1 MAFVSK
7 FTGPEIDRRL
17 AQGTYDDAVAAG
29 FTGTKEQFDAWIA
42 AYTPQEME
50 KLNNKQDKEDPML
63 ETENKT
69 VVGAI
74 NLLNSEKQDKE
85 DERLATE
92 SKIVVDAINELNTR
106 TTDLYYNKQDKEDSG
121 LVTEQKT
128 IVGAINELRLKLQD
142 QDSQKQDKVDNGF
155 ATNDKSVVGAVN
167 EIHNELDTCVA
178 DYNEHIDE
186 YEIFK
191 ANTENTL
198 NSHSTQISQLTQEK
212 QDKTDFNLAT
222 KSKTVVDAINE
233 NHATITAE
241 VARSIAED
249 ARLEE
254 VKVSYTDISDDT
266 NPDRKTIMLKNHD
279 SLSGYGTDGT
289 TAYNLAMVSKW
300 DKADFGA
307 AGIPIN
313 LNGSEAHP
321 TYNDKEELAF
331 VSELSGET
339 GKLAEDIKTLNETV
353 ATVKQ
358 DLADNV
364 SAINKNMEDGFNT
377 INDDIDNEIRP
388 AIEKNTKDI
397 GVVNSTLTTKIN
409 ETEEKLQADINYL
422 KPRVT
427 TLESLQIVKVD
438 SDSETY
444 SASYELQDAT
454 GKVYGQRINIA
465 TDKFIKSVSYANQV
479 LTIVFVL
486 EDGSEYSQN
495 IDVSE
500 LMNVYTAG
508 GGITITE
515 TGVVS
520 VSDDTLQM
528 IQYSDSEVRRLEKD
542 KIPYAYDEKTQSNIN
557 VILPEG
563 GSYLGNYGDEN
574 ATVAKAAVYDGT
586 KQLELGSSKVH
597 TNINTDSDVTIETS
611 TGKKTIATT
620 DELVNVVN
628 IPIRSLQDKV
638 YTQEEIFDWFGVTS
652 IPELKQKISR
662 GSQMYLRYGILL
674 SGNPMYYKM
683 PIEYTAF
690 ESANQIKLVFVG
702 LNTRDDV
709 ASKYEILIN
718 LDGTVIEGNSNIK
731 VTITSIEPE
740 DIDLSGYATKEELN
754 DYALKSEIPDV
765 SDFVIKEEVPNVFE
779 TKGLTELETGESSA
793 NIEAA
798 LGIDFTS
805 LIEIIRE
812 NKTIIVDRNSAGDYK
827 SCIHATGNISGGNGA
842 ANLMFFIGTTPTIYQ
857 VQYVNGTFALAVDE
871 YEFATKDEIPS
882 LDGYVTETALN
893 EKGYLTSV
901 PEEYITES
909 ELTAKNYATKSEIPD
924 ISGLATKAE
933 VTEVENS
940 IPDISNLATKNEV
953 EQVRDEIPDISNL
966 ASKDEIPDI
975 SGLATKS
982 ELEEVSASIP
992 DVSEF
997 VKESELPKQYI
1008 VEEGAALQAGD
1019 EQHEFNIKSGGRVTI
1034 NSNHEVVTYTPYPGE
1049 AGRKMLVLAN
1059 NDSLTG
1065 EKTDKTGAPLIF
1077 MSKWDK
1083 IEVGNSTTPLNLNST
1098 NGEITVNDDK
1108 VLATVDQLQA
1118 PYEIN
1123 LTNLLSAEDSES
1135 ISTAI
1140 GGIDNLNATVQ
1151 DNRII
1156 VGTISN
1162 GSVSVSIRILG
1173 NITTLYYLLD
1183 SVLGLTLNEIA
1194 ITNTSGALSKSVITH
1209 SVLTENMV
1217 INSLNSDE
1225 TTLPLSAAQG
1235 KALNSKIDSIDV
1247 SADIT
1252 NAINALDASGQSADT
1267 GEVISSVSQE
1277 NGVVS
1282 VSKKTLVSDDIPE
1295 LPQSKI
1301 IDLGTALADK
1311 QNATDDTLNTENKT
1325 IVGAINEI
1333 LPKATGVGKVDPNSD
1348 GTGEIFNSYSGSF
1361 ANKATGEHS
1370 HAEGSKTTASGNFSH
1385 AEGASNTASGTYSH
1399 VEGSS
1404 NRAEGTYS
1412 HAEGNANTATGRAS
1426 HAEGYNNNATGDYSH
1441 VEGRGTEAFSEGEH
1455 AEGSYNKSYSS
1466 KNSSIRVI
1474 HSVGIGSSTS
1484 DEKNA
1489 HEIKFNGDHYVFNL
1503 GGFDGTNSADAQTLQ
1518 EVINS
1523 KQATITAGTGLE
1535 FEGNTLNV
1543 TLDTTVFKVVS
1554 ALPAS
1559 PAQGDENKIHLV
1571 PAESTGANNAYTEY
1585 VWVNSTWEI
1594 LGEYTSEVDLT
1605 PYLKTVDAANTYLS
1619 KTDAASTYLS
1629 KTDASSTYL
1638 NKTDAA
1644 STYQPAGD
1652 YATSTELTEGLAGKQ
1667 DVGSYATT
1675 TQLETL
1681 QTEVNSKADS
1691 ALLPTYT
1698 TVPEL
1703 TADYNIPAN
1712 ATTVEKV
1719 YDITVGATLYNITY
1733 ADGIKWVNDVAPITR
1748 ANHRYVVSII
1758 NNLGVW
1764 GEF

>member
-106 TTDLYYNKQDKEDSG
+106 TTDLYYNKQDKEDSS
-121 LVTEQKT
+121 LATEQKT
-128 IVGAINELRLKLQD
+128 VVGAINELKLKLQE
-142 QDSQKQDKVDNGF
+142 QDSQKQDKVDDGF

-167 EIHNELDTCVA
+167 EVHNELDAHVA
-178 DYNEHIDE
+178 DYNKHVDE
-186 YEIFK
+186 YEAFK
-191 ANTENTL
+191 ADAENTL
-198 NSHSTQISQLTQEK
+198 NSHSTQIGQLTQEK

-222 KSKTVVDAINE
+222 ESKTVVNAINE
-233 NHATITAE
+233 NYAAINAE
-241 VARSIAED
+241 VARAVAED

-254 VKVSYTDISDDT
+254 VKVSYTDISDSS

-364 SAINKNMEDGFNT
+364 SSINKNMEDGFNT

-388 AIEKNTKDI
+388 AIEKNAKDI
-397 GVVNSTLTTKIN
+397 GVVNETLT
-409 ETEEKLQADINYL
+409 ADINHL

-427 TLESLQIVKVD
+427 TLEGLQIVKVD

-508 GGITITE
+508 GGITISE

-520 VSDDTLQM
+520 ISDDTLQM

-574 ATVAKAAVYDGT
+574 ATVAKAAVYDGI

-597 TNINTDSDVTIETS
+597 TNINTDSDVTIETP

-652 IPELKQKISR
+652 VPELKQKISR

-718 LDGTVIEGNSNIK
+718 LDGTIIEGNSNIQ
-731 VTITSIEPE
+731 VSITSIEPE

-754 DYALKSEIPDV
+754 DYALKSELPD
-765 SDFVIKEEVPNVFE
+765 
-779 TKGLTELETGESSA
+779 
-793 NIEAA
+793 
-798 LGIDFTS
+798 TS
-805 LIEIIRE
+805 
-812 NKTIIVDRNSAGDYK
+812 N
-827 SCIHATGNISGGNGA
+827 
-842 ANLMFFIGTTPTIYQ
+842 
-857 VQYVNGTFALAVDE
+857 
-871 YEFATKDEIPS
+871 FATKDEIPS

-893 EKGYLTSV
+893 EKGYLTSIPEEYVTETELNDKGYLTSV

-909 ELTAKNYATKSEIPD
+909 ELTAKNYATKSEIPEFATVAT
-924 ISGLATKAE
+924 SGDYNDLT
-933 VTEVENS
+933 N
-940 IPDISNLATKNEV
+940 IPDLSV
-953 EQVRDEIPDISNL
+953 YQ
-966 ASKDEIPDI
+966 
-975 SGLATKS
+975 TKS
-982 ELEEVSASIP
+982 
-992 DVSEF
+992 D
-997 VKESELPKQYI
+997 
-1008 VEEGAALQAGD
+1008 
-1019 EQHEFNIKSGGRVTI
+1019 
-1034 NSNHEVVTYTPYPGE
+1034 
-1049 AGRKMLVLAN
+1049 
-1059 NDSLTG
+1059 DSLTTSV
-1065 EKTDKTGAPLIF
+1065 KTISGAINEI
-1077 MSKWDK
+1077 K
-1083 IEVGNSTTPLNLNST
+1083 NS
-1098 NGEITVNDDK
+1098 
-1108 VLATVDQLQA
+1108 VDSISD

-1173 NITTLYYLLD
+1173 NVTTLYYLLD
-1183 SVLGLTLNEIA
+1183 SVLGLTLNEVA
-1194 ITNTSGALSKSVITH
+1194 ITNTSGTLSKSVTTH

-1235 KALNSKIDSIDV
+1235 KALNSKIDNIDI

-1252 NAINALDASGQSADT
+1252 NAINALDSSGQIAST

-1277 NGVVS
+1277 NGVIS

-1301 IDLGTALADK
+1301 TDLDTALAAKADVSALTEHTSNTSNPHSVTKEQVGLGNVDNTSDTDK
-1311 QNATDDTLNTENKT
+1311 PISTAVQEALNLKQDKTDSTLETTDKT

-1333 LPKATGVGKVDPNSD
+1333 LPKATGVGKVDPKSNGS
-1348 GTGEIFNSYSGSF
+1348 GEVFNAYKG
-1361 ANKATGEHS
+1361 G
-1370 HAEGSKTTASGNFSH
+1370 FS
-1385 AEGASNTASGTYSH
+1385 NVASGTYSH
-1399 VEGSS
+1399 AEGGSTTASGYASHSEGYDTTASGDYSHAEGKETKAES
-1404 NRAEGTYS
+1404 NYSHAEGQLTNATGDTSHAEGGSTNAEGTYS
-1412 HAEGNANTATGRAS
+1412 HAEGYHTTASGNYS
-1426 HAEGYNNNATGDYSH
+1426 HAEGYYTQ
-1441 VEGRGTEAFSEGEH
+1441 TFSSDEH
-1455 AEGSYNKSYSS
+1455 AEGSYNKSYA
-1466 KNSSIRVI
+1466 SISAPARVI
-1474 HSVGIGSSTS
+1474 HSVGIGSSG
-1484 DEKNA
+1484 DRKNA
-1489 HEIKFNGDHYVFNL
+1489 HEIKFNGDHYIYGL
-1503 GGFDGTNSADAQTLQ
+1503 GNFDGTNSADSQTLQ

-1523 KQATITAGTGLE
+1523 KQAAITAGTGLE

-1554 ALPAS
+1554 ALPDS

-1585 VWVNSTWEI
+1585 VWVNSAWKI

-1605 PYLKTVDAANTYLS
+1605 PYLKTADAANTYLS
-1619 KTDAASTYLS
+1619 KTDATSTYLNKTDAASTYLN

-1644 STYQPAGD
+1644 STYQPIGD

-1667 DVGSYATT
+1667 DAGSYATT
-1675 TQLETL
+1675 TQLEAL

-1691 ALLPTYT
+1691 TALPTYT
-1698 TVPEL
+1698 TVPTL

>member
-42 AYTPQEME
+42 AYTPAEME

-106 TTDLYYNKQDKEDSG
+106 ATDLYYNKQDKEDSG

-128 IVGAINELRLKLQD
+128 IVGAINEVRLKLQD

-186 YEIFK
+186 YEVFK

-198 NSHSTQISQLTQEK
+198 NSHSTQIGQLTQEK

-233 NHATITAE
+233 NHASITAE
-241 VARSIAED
+241 VARSVAED
-249 ARLEE
+249 ARLDET
-254 VKVSYTDISDDT
+254 KVSYTDISDDT

-339 GKLAEDIKTLNETV
+339 GKLAEDIKSLNETV

-358 DLADNV
+358 DLADSV
-364 SAINKNMEDGFNT
+364 SSINKNMEDGFNT

-397 GVVNSTLTTKIN
+397 GVVNNTLTTKIN

-444 SASYELQDAT
+444 AASYELQDAT

-508 GGITITE
+508 GGITISD

-520 VSDDTLQM
+520 VSDETLQM

-574 ATVAKAAVYDGT
+574 ATIAKAAVYDGI
-586 KQLELGSSKVH
+586 KQLEIGSSKVH

-611 TGKKTIATT
+611 DGKKVIATT
-620 DELVNVVN
+620 D
-628 IPIRSLQDKV
+628 Q
-638 YTQEEIFDWFGVTS
+638 
-652 IPELKQKISR
+652 
-662 GSQMYLRYGILL
+662 
-674 SGNPMYYKM
+674 
-683 PIEYTAF
+683 
-690 ESANQIKLVFVG
+690 
-702 LNTRDDV
+702 
-709 ASKYEILIN
+709 
-718 LDGTVIEGNSNIK
+718 
-731 VTITSIEPE
+731 
-740 DIDLSGYATKEELN
+740 
-754 DYALKSEIPDV
+754 IPD
-765 SDFVIKEEVPNVFE
+765 VFE

-812 NKTIIVDRNSAGDYK
+812 NKTVIVDRNSAGDYK
-827 SCIHATGNISGGNGA
+827 ACIHASGNISSGNGA

-857 VQYVNGTFALAVDE
+857 VQYVSGIWALAVDK
-871 YEFATKDEIPS
+871 YEFADKDE
-882 LDGYVTETALN
+882 
-893 EKGYLTSV
+893 
-901 PEEYITES
+901 
-909 ELTAKNYATKSEIPD
+909 
-924 ISGLATKAE
+924 
-933 VTEVENS
+933 
-940 IPDISNLATKNEV
+940 IPDISNLATKSEV
-953 EQVRDEIPDISNL
+953 NAKQDTLVSGTNIKTLNGESLLGEGNIQLDEGPIDYETLTNKPSINSVELSGNLSFEDLGLDVNPTWEQIQNKPTFATVATSGDYNDLTDTPDLTVYQPITDNS
-966 ASKDEIPDI
+966 
-975 SGLATKS
+975 LAT
-982 ELEEVSASIP
+982 SAKTISAAIN
-992 DVSEF
+992 EI
-997 VKESELPKQYI
+997 KES
-1008 VEEGAALQAGD
+1008 V
-1019 EQHEFNIKSGGRVTI
+1019 
-1034 NSNHEVVTYTPYPGE
+1034 
-1049 AGRKMLVLAN
+1049 
-1059 NDSLTG
+1059 DSIS
-1065 EKTDKTGAPLIF
+1065 D
-1077 MSKWDK
+1077 
-1083 IEVGNSTTPLNLNST
+1083 
-1098 NGEITVNDDK
+1098 
-1108 VLATVDQLQA
+1108 

-1151 DNRII
+1151 NNRII

-1162 GSVSVSIRILG
+1162 GNVSVSIRILG
-1173 NITTLYYLLD
+1173 NVTTLYYLLD
-1183 SVLGLTLNEIA
+1183 SVVGLTLNEVA
-1194 ITNTSGALSKSVITH
+1194 ITNTSGTLSKSVTTH

-1217 INSLNSDE
+1217 INSLESDE

-1235 KALNSKIDSIDV
+1235 KI
-1247 SADIT
+1247 
-1252 NAINALDASGQSADT
+1252 
-1267 GEVISSVSQE
+1267 
-1277 NGVVS
+1277 
-1282 VSKKTLVSDDIPE
+1282 
-1295 LPQSKI
+1295 
-1301 IDLGTALADK
+1301 LATDK
-1311 QNATDDTLNTENKT
+1311 QDKTDNNLDTTDKT

-1348 GTGEIFNSYSGSF
+1348 GTGEIFNNHSVFGGNVAPGSY
-1361 ANKATGEHS
+1361 S
-1370 HAEGSKTTASGNFSH
+1370 HAECHNTKAIGN
-1385 AEGASNTASGTYSH
+1385 
-1399 VEGSS
+1399 
-1404 NRAEGTYS
+1404 YS
-1412 HAEGNANTATGRAS
+1412 HAEGDTVSALGESSHAEGFMTTAHSICSHAEGRYTSAVGEAS
-1426 HAEGYNNNATGDYSH
+1426 HAEGYDTQ
-1441 VEGRGTEAFSEGEH
+1441 TFSSNEH
-1455 AEGSYNKSYSS
+1455 AEGRCNKSYN
-1466 KNSSIRVI
+1466 NSTNPSVSVV
-1474 HSVGIGSSTS
+1474 HSVGIGASNQ
-1484 DEKNA
+1484 ERKNA
-1489 HEIKFNGDHYVFNL
+1489 HEIKFNGDHYVYGV
-1503 GGFDGTNSADAQTLQ
+1503 GGYDGTNAIEDTSKTLQ

-1535 FEGNTLNV
+1535 FEGTTLNV

-1554 ALPAS
+1554 VLPDS

-1571 PAESTGANNAYTEY
+1571 PAESTGANNSYTEY
-1585 VWVNSTWEI
+1585 VWVNSAWEI

-1605 PYLKTVDAANTYLS
+1605 PYLKSTDAAATYLSKTDATSTYLNKTDASSTYLS
-1619 KTDAASTYLS
+1619 KTDAASTYETVS
-1629 KTDASSTYL
+1629 HASSTYATATNL
-1638 NKTDAA
+1638 NSAVSRIT
-1644 STYQPAGD
+1644 TL
-1652 YATSTELTEGLAGKQ
+1652 ENKQ
-1667 DVGSYATT
+1667 TVV
-1675 TQLETL
+1675 
-1681 QTEVNSKADS
+1681 TEV
-1691 ALLPTYT
+1691 PT
-1698 TVPEL
+1698 L
-1703 TADYNIPAN
+1703 TAAYTIPAN
-1712 ATTVEKV
+1712 ATMVEKI
-1719 YDITVGATLYNITY
+1719 YMITIGATAYDVTG
-1733 ADGIKWVNDVAPITR
+1733 ATGIKWAGGVAPTAS
-1748 ANHRYVVSII
+1748 ANSILVVSVL
-1758 NNLGVW
+1758 NNLATW
-1764 GEF
+1764 QTFI

>member
-128 IVGAINELRLKLQD
+128 IVGAINELRFKFQD
-142 QDSQKQDKVDNGF
+142 QDSQKQDKIDNGF

-186 YEIFK
+186 YEVFK

-198 NSHSTQISQLTQEK
+198 NSHSTQIGQLTQEK

-241 VARSIAED
+241 VARAVAED

-388 AIEKNTKDI
+388 AIEKNAKDI

-409 ETEEKLQADINYL
+409 ETEEKLQADINHL

-444 SASYELQDAT
+444 AASYELQDAT

-465 TDKFIKSVSYANQV
+465 TDKFIKSVSYADQV

-508 GGITITE
+508 GGITISE
-515 TGVVS
+515 AGVVS
-520 VSDDTLQM
+520 ISDDTLQM

-542 KIPYAYDEKTQSNIN
+542 KIPYVYDEKTQSNIN

-597 TNINTDSDVTIETS
+597 TNINSLDKPTVETPDGKEALVVESDIKLMPIE
-611 TGKKTIATT
+611 
-620 DELVNVVN
+620 VNF
-628 IPIRSLQDKV
+628 PIRTSGGSDGPEDRV
-638 YTQEEIFDWFGVTS
+638 YTQEEILEWFG
-652 IPELKQKISR
+652 IADIDALKKQIAHKGI
-662 GSQMYLRYGILL
+662 QYIKYGIMLM
-674 SGNPMYYKM
+674 GNPYYYRM
-683 PIEYTAF
+683 PVQYAAF
-690 ESANQIKLVFVG
+690 ESANQIKLVFTG
-702 LNTRDDV
+702 LNTNNDV
-709 ASKYEILIN
+709 VSKYEILIN
-718 LDGTVIEGNSNIK
+718 LDGTIIEGNSNIK

-754 DYALKSEIPDV
+754 DYALKSELPD
-765 SDFVIKEEVPNVFE
+765 
-779 TKGLTELETGESSA
+779 
-793 NIEAA
+793 
-798 LGIDFTS
+798 TS
-805 LIEIIRE
+805 
-812 NKTIIVDRNSAGDYK
+812 N
-827 SCIHATGNISGGNGA
+827 
-842 ANLMFFIGTTPTIYQ
+842 
-857 VQYVNGTFALAVDE
+857 
-871 YEFATKDEIPS
+871 FATKDEIPS
-882 LDGYVTETALN
+882 LDGYVTETALDEKGYLTSIPEEYVTETELN
-893 EKGYLTSV
+893 DKGYLTSV

-909 ELTAKNYATKSEIPD
+909 ELTAKNYATKSEIPEFATVAT
-924 ISGLATKAE
+924 SGDYNDLTN
-933 VTEVENS
+933 T
-940 IPDISNLATKNEV
+940 PDLSV
-953 EQVRDEIPDISNL
+953 YQ
-966 ASKDEIPDI
+966 
-975 SGLATKS
+975 TKS
-982 ELEEVSASIP
+982 
-992 DVSEF
+992 D
-997 VKESELPKQYI
+997 
-1008 VEEGAALQAGD
+1008 
-1019 EQHEFNIKSGGRVTI
+1019 
-1034 NSNHEVVTYTPYPGE
+1034 
-1049 AGRKMLVLAN
+1049 
-1059 NDSLTG
+1059 DSLTTSA
-1065 EKTDKTGAPLIF
+1065 KTISGAI
-1077 MSKWDK
+1077 
-1083 IEVGNSTTPLNLNST
+1083 N
-1098 NGEITVNDDK
+1098 EIKDS
-1108 VLATVDQLQA
+1108 VDSISD

-1135 ISTAI
+1135 ISAAI

-1173 NITTLYYLLD
+1173 NVTTLYYLLD

-1194 ITNTSGALSKSVITH
+1194 ITNTSGTLSKSVTTH

-1252 NAINALDASGQSADT
+1252 DAINALDASGQSADT

-1301 IDLGTALADK
+1301 TDLSTALADK
-1311 QNATDDTLNTENKT
+1311 QDKTDNSLNTTDKT
-1325 IVGAINEI
+1325 VVGAINEI

-1348 GTGEIFNSYSGSF
+1348 GTGEIFNTYEGSY
-1361 ANKATGEHS
+1361 ANKATGIQS
-1370 HAEGSKTTASGNFSH
+1370 HAEGYKTTASGREAHAEGGLTTASGDSSH
-1385 AEGASNTASGTYSH
+1385 AEGFSTIASGF
-1399 VEGSS
+1399 
-1404 NRAEGTYS
+1404 YS
-1412 HAEGNANTATGRAS
+1412 HAEGLGTQAF
-1426 HAEGYNNNATGDYSH
+1426 GD
-1441 VEGRGTEAFSEGEH
+1441 AEH
-1455 AEGSYNKSYSS
+1455 AEGKYNKSYESTS
-1466 KNSSIRVI
+1466 TSPSVSVI
-1474 HSVGIGSSTS
+1474 HSVGIGSSAPNR
-1484 DEKNA
+1484 KNA
-1489 HEIKFNGDHYVFNL
+1489 HEIKLNGDHYVFNL

-1518 EVINS
+1518 EVVNS

-1554 ALPAS
+1554 VLPDS

-1571 PAESTGANNAYTEY
+1571 PAESTGTNNAYTEY
-1585 VWVNSTWEI
+1585 VWVNSAWEI

-1638 NKTDAA
+1638 NKTDASSTYLSKTDAA
-1644 STYQPAGD
+1644 STYQPVGD

-1667 DVGSYATT
+1667 DAGSYVTT
-1675 TQLETL
+1675 TQLEAL
-1681 QTEVNSKADS
+1681 QTEVDSKADS
-1691 ALLPTYT
+1691 TALPTYT
-1698 TVPEL
+1698 TVPTL

>member
-128 IVGAINELRLKLQD
+128 IVGAINELRFKFQD

-186 YEIFK
+186 YEVFK

-241 VARSIAED
+241 AARAVAED

-358 DLADNV
+358 DLADSV
-364 SAINKNMEDGFNT
+364 SSINKNMEDGFNT

-388 AIEKNTKDI
+388 AIEKNAKDI

-409 ETEEKLQADINYL
+409 ETEEKLQADINHL

-444 SASYELQDAT
+444 AASYELQDAT

-508 GGITITE
+508 GGITISE

-520 VSDDTLQM
+520 VSDDTLQK

-574 ATVAKAAVYDGT
+574 ATVAKAAVYNDGT

-638 YTQEEIFDWFGVTS
+638 YTQEEILDWFGVTNV
-652 IPELKQKISR
+652 PELKQKISR
-662 GSQMYLRYGILL
+662 GSQMYLRYGISL
-674 SGNPMYYKM
+674 SSNPMYYKM

-709 ASKYEILIN
+709 ASKYEMIMN
-718 LDGTVIEGNSNIK
+718 LDGTIIEGNSNIK

-765 SDFVIKEEVPNVFE
+765 SDFVTKEEVPNVFE
-779 TKGLTELETGESSA
+779 TKGLTELETGESDA
-793 NIEAA
+793 NIKAA

-827 SCIHATGNISGGNGA
+827 SCIHATGNISSGNGA

-882 LDGYVTETALN
+882 LDGYVTETALDEKGYLTSIPEEYVTETELN
-893 EKGYLTSV
+893 DKGYLTSV

-909 ELTAKNYATKSEIPD
+909 ELTAKNYVTKSEIPEFATVATSGD
-924 ISGLATKAE
+924 YNDLTNTPDLSVYQTKSDNSLTTSAKTISGAINEIK
-933 VTEVENS
+933 NS
-940 IPDISNLATKNEV
+940 VDSIS
-953 EQVRDEIPDISNL
+953 D
-966 ASKDEIPDI
+966 
-975 SGLATKS
+975 
-982 ELEEVSASIP
+982 
-992 DVSEF
+992 
-997 VKESELPKQYI
+997 
-1008 VEEGAALQAGD
+1008 
-1019 EQHEFNIKSGGRVTI
+1019 
-1034 NSNHEVVTYTPYPGE
+1034 
-1049 AGRKMLVLAN
+1049 
-1059 NDSLTG
+1059 
-1065 EKTDKTGAPLIF
+1065 
-1077 MSKWDK
+1077 
-1083 IEVGNSTTPLNLNST
+1083 
-1098 NGEITVNDDK
+1098 
-1108 VLATVDQLQA
+1108 

-1135 ISTAI
+1135 ISAAI

-1173 NITTLYYLLD
+1173 NVTTLYYLLD
-1183 SVLGLTLNEIA
+1183 SVLGLTLNEVA
-1194 ITNTSGALSKSVITH
+1194 ITNTSGTLSKSVTTH

-1217 INSLNSDE
+1217 INSLNSDK

-1235 KALNSKIDSIDV
+1235 KVLNSKIDSINV

-1252 NAINALDASGQSADT
+1252 NAINALDASGQSAET

-1282 VSKKTLVSDDIPE
+1282 VSKKTLISDDIPE

-1301 IDLGTALADK
+1301 TGLDTALAAKADVSALTEHTSNTSNPHSVTKEQIGLGNVNNTSDEDK
-1311 QNATDDTLNTENKT
+1311 PVSTAVQEALNLKQDKTDSSLETTDKT

-1333 LPKATGVGKVDPNSD
+1333 LPKATGVGKVDLNS
-1348 GTGEIFNSYSGSF
+1348 GNVTGEVFNAYEGE
-1361 ANKATGEHS
+1361 APTPNAATGNYS
-1370 HAEGSKTTASGNFSH
+1370 HAEGSSTSATGN
-1385 AEGASNTASGTYSH
+1385 
-1399 VEGSS
+1399 
-1404 NRAEGTYS
+1404 YS
-1412 HAEGNANTATGRAS
+1412 HAEGVNTTASGDCS
-1426 HAEGYNNNATGDYSH
+1426 HAEGEDTVASGMRSH
-1441 VEGRGTEAFSEGEH
+1441 AEGRNTTASGESSHAEGSHTQTYSSCEH
-1455 AEGSYNKSYSS
+1455 AEGRFNKSYD
-1466 KNSSIRVI
+1466 SISTSVHVI
-1474 HSVGIGSSTS
+1474 HSVGIGPSNS
-1484 DEKNA
+1484 DRKNA
-1489 HEIKFNGDHYVFNL
+1489 HEIKINGDHYIYGL
-1503 GGFDGTNSADAQTLQ
+1503 GSFDGTNSADAQTLQ

-1523 KQATITAGTGLE
+1523 KQATITAGTGIE
-1535 FEGNTLNV
+1535 ITPENQINV
-1543 TLDTTVFKVVS
+1543 TLDTNVFFVAETV
-1554 ALPAS
+1554 PES
-1559 PAQGDENKIHLV
+1559 PSDAQKKKICLV
-1571 PAESTGANNAYTEY
+1571 PADTTEEGNFYTEY
-1585 VWVNSTWEI
+1585 VWVVDDTHPDGYWEEF
-1594 LGEYTSEVDLT
+1594 GTYKSEVDLT
-1605 PYLKTVDAANTYLS
+1605 PYLKTEDAANTYLS

-1644 STYQPAGD
+1644 SAYQPAGD
-1652 YATSTELTEGLAGKQ
+1652 YATTI
-1667 DVGSYATT
+1667 
-1675 TQLETL
+1675 QLEAL
-1681 QTEVNSKADS
+1681 QTEVDSKADS
-1691 ALLPTYT
+1691 TELPTYT
-1698 TVPEL
+1698 TVPTL

-1748 ANHRYVVSII
+1748 VNHRYVVSII